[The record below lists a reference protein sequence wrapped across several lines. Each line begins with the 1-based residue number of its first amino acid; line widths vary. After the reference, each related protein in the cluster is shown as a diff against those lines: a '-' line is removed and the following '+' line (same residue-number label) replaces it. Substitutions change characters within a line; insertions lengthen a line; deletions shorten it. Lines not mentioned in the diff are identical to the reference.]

1 MLLERREEA
10 AMKADVGDE
19 LVVRGRHVSDENRVG
34 IVIEI
39 HGEDGGPPYLVR
51 WQDGH
56 ESTFFPSADTI
67 ITHRPAQ
74 PNVG

>member
-1 MLLERREEA
+1 
-10 AMKADVGDE
+10 MKADVGDE
-19 LVVRGRHVSDENRVG
+19 LVVRGRHVSDEDRVG
-34 IVIEI
+34 VVIEI

-51 WQDGH
+51 WRDGH
-56 ESTFFPSADTI
+56 ESTFFPSADTL